1 MITKKEIRESVSARR
16 NALSDED
23 VILAS
28 TSIIENLQSSF
39 MYKKARTV
47 LFYCSTRGEVYTH
60 GAISAAI
67 KGGKIVALPKTNT
80 GTRELVLYKIR
91 SLSDLAKGAYGVL
104 EPVPDHLHKISI
116 QDIDLVIV
124 PGVAFDK
131 EGNRIGLGLGY
142 YDRLLPGVAG
152 LGSICALAYS
162 FQIVEK
168 IPHDAHDIPMDC
180 IFCEDHVI
188 DCKKFRRKPMKKP
201 ALAGA
206 AAKQAAKQQAPAQA
220 KPAKAQ
226 ASKPA
231 KPAAREKRAPP
242 SPPEHGPEA
251 VLPVRGKSRVKAF
264 EREIFP
270 GRK

>member
-47 LFYCSTRGEVYTH
+47 LFYCSIRGEVYTH
-60 GAISAAI
+60 GAISAAL

-80 GTRELVLYKIR
+80 GARELNLYKIR

-104 EPVPDHLHKISI
+104 EPVPDHLHKIGI
-116 QDIDLVIV
+116 TDIDLVIV

-152 LGSICALAYS
+152 LGRICALAYS

-188 DCKKFRRKPMKKP
+188 DCKKFRRRPVKKQ

-206 AAKQAAKQQAPAQA
+206 GTKAQSKAVKPQSGQAKPQAREKKPAPAQ
-220 KPAKAQ
+220 
-226 ASKPA
+226 
-231 KPAAREKRAPP
+231 
-242 SPPEHGPEA
+242 PEHGPEA
-251 VLPVRGKSRVKAF
+251 ILPVRRKSRVKEF

-270 GRK
+270 DRK